1 VSLSRRAATSA
12 ALDVSPLAPAVPA
25 IDASGSDVPTHDVS
39 AHDAGSSTE
48 LSLFA
53 PVLRPIRSGNAFEET
68 VERLLHTIK
77 LGVVRPGERLPAER
91 DLANRLRVS
100 RETLREAIGSLREAG
115 YLESRR
121 GRSGGTFVVTD
132 SVPDARSR
140 RLKPSAAARND
151 LEDALAFRLA
161 VESGAAQSAA
171 RRSLR
176 AGERARLLRLQNACF
191 EAPLGSYRPA
201 DSRLHLAIAELSGSP
216 SLASAVAD
224 ARVRVNDLLDAI
236 PLLPRNI
243 VHSNQQHATIVQAVL
258 AGDPRAARDAMAE
271 HLDGTAALLRAFLA

>member
-1 VSLSRRAATSA
+1 VSLSRNAATSA
-12 ALDVSPLAPAVPA
+12 ALDVSPRVA
-25 IDASGSDVPTHDVS
+25 ASPTS
-39 AHDAGSSTE
+39 GLPTPDAGLSVE
-48 LSLFA
+48 PSLFA

-132 SVPDARSR
+132 SVPGARNR

-151 LEDALAFRLA
+151 LEDALAYRLA
-161 VESGAAQSAA
+161 VESGAAHSAA

-191 EAPLGSYRPA
+191 DAPLAGYRPA

-243 VHSNQQHATIVQAVL
+243 VHSNQQHARIVQAVL
-258 AGDPRAARDAMAE
+258 AGDPKAARDAMAE

>member
-1 VSLSRRAATSA
+1 MTVSRTAASSA
-12 ALDVSPLAPAVPA
+12 VLDA
-25 IDASGSDVPTHDVS
+25 DVPTKAAEPAS
-39 AHDAGSSTE
+39 QPE
-48 LSLFA
+48 LSLFG

-91 DLANRLRVS
+91 DLATRLRVS
-100 RETLREAIGSLREAG
+100 RETLREAIASLRDAG

-132 SVPDARSR
+132 SVPVARR
-140 RLKPSAAARND
+140 KRLLPSATARQD

-176 AGERARLLRLQNACF
+176 AGERARLLRLQAACCD
-191 EAPLGSYRPA
+191 APIEGYRPA
-201 DSRLHLAIAELSGSP
+201 DSRLHLAIAELSG
-216 SLASAVAD
+216 
-224 ARVRVNDLLDAI
+224 RRH
-236 PLLPRNI
+236 LPRQ
-243 VHSNQQHATIVQAVL
+243 SRMR
-258 AGDPRAARDAMAE
+258 GS
-271 HLDGTAALLRAFLA
+271 

>member
-1 VSLSRRAATSA
+1 VSLSRNAAPPA
-12 ALDVSPLAPAVPA
+12 ALDVSPSVA
-25 IDASGSDVPTHDVS
+25 ASPTSDLPTP
-39 AHDAGSSTE
+39 DAGLSVE
-48 LSLFA
+48 PSLFA

-132 SVPDARSR
+132 SVPGARNR

-151 LEDALAFRLA
+151 LEDALAYRLA

-176 AGERARLLRLQNACF
+176 AGWCWARTDGWRMYVPQRRRRH
-191 EAPLGSYRPA
+191 RP
-201 DSRLHLAIAELSGSP
+201 
-216 SLASAVAD
+216 
-224 ARVRVNDLLDAI
+224 DLFT
-236 PLLPRNI
+236 RRR
-243 VHSNQQHATIVQAVL
+243 ST
-258 AGDPRAARDAMAE
+258 RR
-271 HLDGTAALLRAFLA
+271 

>member
-1 VSLSRRAATSA
+1 MTPARAAATSA
-12 ALDVSPLAPAVPA
+12 APGAL
-25 IDASGSDVPTHDVS
+25 SG
-39 AHDAGSSTE
+39 AGVGDGKFVE
-48 LSLFA
+48 PSLFA

-68 VERLLHTIK
+68 VERLVHAIK
-77 LGVVRPGERLPAER
+77 LGVVGPGDKLPAER
-91 DLANRLRVS
+91 DLATRLRVS
-100 RETLREAIGSLREAG
+100 RETLREAIASLRDAG

-121 GRSGGTFVVTD
+121 GRSGGTFVVTA
-132 SVPDARSR
+132 SVPVARSK
-140 RLKPSAAARND
+140 RLRPSAHARSD

-161 VESGAAQSAA
+161 VETGAAQSAA

-176 AGERARLLRLQNACF
+176 AGERARLLRLQAACSD
-191 EAPLGSYRPA
+191 APLAAYRPA
-201 DSRLHLAIAELSGSP
+201 DSRFHLAIAELSGSP

-243 VHSNQQHATIVQAVL
+243 VHSNQQHGEIVQAVL
-258 AGDPRAARDAMAE
+258 AGDAHAARDAMAE

>member
-1 VSLSRRAATSA
+1 VSLSRNAATAA
-12 ALDVSPLAPAVPA
+12 ALDVSSRTAHVPTP
-25 IDASGSDVPTHDVS
+25 DVPTSDVPTLDT
-39 AHDAGSSTE
+39 GSSAE
-48 LSLFA
+48 PSLFA

-132 SVPDARSR
+132 SVPGARSR

-191 EAPLGSYRPA
+191 EAPLAGYRPA

-243 VHSNQQHATIVQAVL
+243 VHSNQQHARIVQAVL
-258 AGDPRAARDAMAE
+258 AGDPKAARDAMAE

>member
-1 VSLSRRAATSA
+1 MT
-12 ALDVSPLAPAVPA
+12 VSPHA
-25 IDASGSDVPTHDVS
+25 IS
-39 AHDAGSSTE
+39 ATE
-48 LSLFA
+48 PSLFG

-77 LGVVRPGERLPAER
+77 LGVVAPGDRLPAER
-91 DLANRLRVS
+91 DLATRLRVS
-100 RETLREAIGSLREAG
+100 RETLRDAIGSLREAG

-121 GRSGGTFVVTD
+121 GRSGGTFVVTN
-132 SVPDARSR
+132 SVPVARSK
-140 RLKPSAAARND
+140 RLRPSASARND

-176 AGERARLLRLQNACF
+176 AGERARLLRLQTACCD
-191 EAPLGSYRPA
+191 APLAGYRTA

-216 SLASAVAD
+216 SLASAAAD

-236 PLLPRNI
+236 PLLSRNI
-243 VHSNQQHATIVQAVL
+243 EHSNQQHAAIVQAVL
-258 AGDPRAARDAMAE
+258 AGDSRAARDAMAE

>member
-1 VSLSRRAATSA
+1 VSLSRSAATAA
-12 ALDVSPLAPAVPA
+12 ALDVSPRATETSTP
-25 IDASGSDVPTHDVS
+25 
-39 AHDAGSSTE
+39 DAGRSTE
-48 LSLFA
+48 PSLFA

-77 LGVVRPGERLPAER
+77 LGVVQPGERLPAER

-100 RETLREAIGSLREAG
+100 RQTLREAIGSLREAG

-132 SVPDARSR
+132 SVPGARSR

-191 EAPLGSYRPA
+191 EAPLAGYRPA

-258 AGDPRAARDAMAE
+258 AGDPKAARDAMAE

>member
-1 VSLSRRAATSA
+1 VTASRGATAAASVAVPVEAIAGVDSDSPASVGSLSE
-12 ALDVSPLAPAVPA
+12 P
-25 IDASGSDVPTHDVS
+25 
-39 AHDAGSSTE
+39 
-48 LSLFA
+48 SLFA

-68 VERLLHTIK
+68 VERLVHAIK
-77 LGVVRPGERLPAER
+77 LGVVRPGDRLPAER
-91 DLANRLRVS
+91 DLSTRLRVS
-100 RETLREAIGSLREAG
+100 RETLREAIASLREAG

-121 GRSGGTFVVTD
+121 GRNGGTFVVTD
-132 SVPDARSR
+132 SVPIARSK
-140 RLKPSAAARND
+140 RLRPSAHARLD

-176 AGERARLLRLQNACF
+176 ASERARLLRLQVACCD
-191 EAPLGSYRPA
+191 APLRAYRPA
-201 DSRLHLAIAELSGSP
+201 DSRLHLAIAEMSGSV

-243 VHSNQQHATIVQAVL
+243 VHSNQQHAAIVQAVL
-258 AGDPRAARDAMAE
+258 AGDPRGARDAMAE

>member
-1 VSLSRRAATSA
+1 MTASRGAAPS
-12 ALDVSPLAPAVPA
+12 AVPGA
-25 IDASGSDVPTHDVS
+25 LSGVADGKS
-39 AHDAGSSTE
+39 AE
-48 LSLFA
+48 PSLFA

-68 VERLLHTIK
+68 VERLVHAIK
-77 LGVVRPGERLPAER
+77 LGVVGPGDKLPAER
-91 DLANRLRVS
+91 DLATRLRVS

-121 GRSGGTFVVTD
+121 GRSGGTFVVTA
-132 SVPDARSR
+132 SVPVARSK
-140 RLKPSAAARND
+140 RLRPSAHARSD

-161 VESGAAQSAA
+161 VETGAAQSAA

-176 AGERARLLRLQNACF
+176 AGERARLLRLQAACCD
-191 EAPLGSYRPA
+191 APLAAYRPA
-201 DSRLHLAIAELSGSP
+201 DSRFHLAIAELSGSP

-243 VHSNQQHATIVQAVL
+243 VHSNQQHGEIVQAVL
-258 AGDPRAARDAMAE
+258 AGDALAARDAMAE

>member
-1 VSLSRRAATSA
+1 MTLSRTAASSA
-12 ALDVSPLAPAVPA
+12 VLDA
-25 IDASGSDVPTHDVS
+25 DVPTNPS
-39 AHDAGSSTE
+39 EPASQPE
-48 LSLFA
+48 LSLFG

-91 DLANRLRVS
+91 DLATRLRVS
-100 RETLREAIGSLREAG
+100 RETLREAIASLRDAG

-132 SVPDARSR
+132 SVPVARR
-140 RLKPSAAARND
+140 KRLLPSPTARQD

-176 AGERARLLRLQNACF
+176 AGERARLLRLQGACF
-191 EAPLGSYRPA
+191 DAPLEGYRPA